1 MLQTIFPTSP
11 MSEVDF
17 FSKAVAPMGL
27 NFRRAMQ
34 SDAQPA
40 AEPSA
45 KPKKRVDGRGMIGGR
60 TGQEQIKSQ
69 LSNPPAPCFL
79 RIFADTGWWRNSLHF
94 LRTCPI
100 WFFDCEG

>member
-1 MLQTIFPTSP
+1 
-11 MSEVDF
+11 MSEVDL

-45 KPKKRVDGRGMIGGR
+45 KPEKKSIDGRGMDR
-60 TGQEQIKSQ
+60 GQDGAGT
-69 LSNPPAPCFL
+69 N
-79 RIFADTGWWRNSLHF
+79 
-94 LRTCPI
+94 
-100 WFFDCEG
+100 